1 MSLPAVIALLDIYD
15 AVKSQMLNVT
25 YIYAHKYL
33 QELLPSLYDTDFIIE
48 LTTLIPDSPIIYPEY
63 TVTDYEEVSTNTKP
77 IYCSLELDGISS
89 VLTPDVTDVET
100 LNYAMFNNDFSYLVQ
115 GPMAR
120 YVYPI
125 FRVNFR
131 HSPATAKK
139 NTMNITQQ
147 QWMDSNK
154 DLLEAKG
161 YFKSDIKNKIGTLFI
176 GQLIGT
182 HADAFAKAQQYNR
195 ICRVEIER
203 Y

>member
-1 MSLPAVIALLDIYD
+1 
-15 AVKSQMLNVT
+15 
-25 YIYAHKYL
+25 
-33 QELLPSLYDTDFIIE
+33 
-48 LTTLIPDSPIIYPEY
+48 
-63 TVTDYEEVSTNTKP
+63 
-77 IYCSLELDGISS
+77 
-89 VLTPDVTDVET
+89 
-100 LNYAMFNNDFSYLVQ
+100 
-115 GPMAR
+115 
-120 YVYPI
+120 
-125 FRVNFR
+125 
-131 HSPATAKK
+131 
-139 NTMNITQQ
+139 MNITQQ